1 MAEII
6 KSIEVDV
13 AKLNTF
19 PAVVA
24 KQGDTLSRFLKVQL
38 LNESEPLAVDSGAT
52 VIINVERVDGQS
64 KAFSGSVNTDGSV
77 TVPLTAWT
85 LEIDG
90 KARCSVS
97 IVIGEKRLTSTTF
110 YVNVEHAEYTDSDY
124 SEDDDTSDLF
134 LQLLMAAENEDA
146 RITAENAR
154 ITAETARQNAETA
167 RQTAETTRLTKEN
180 ERVSA
185 ETARNNAE
193 SARATAAAQAVT
205 NANTA
210 AQSANNAAQQVASA
224 LIAGGVLPIYDED
237 EDKNYTYQIKI
248 KNGYPVLT
256 MVEAATTD

>member
-6 KSIEVDV
+6 KSIKVDV

-38 LNESEPLAVDSGAT
+38 LNESEPLSVDSGAT

-124 SEDDDTSDLF
+124 SDDDDTSDLF
-134 LQLLMAAENEDA
+134 LQLLTAAENED
-146 RITAENAR
+146 AR

-248 KNGYPVLT
+248 KNGYPILT

>member
-6 KSIEVDV
+6 KSIKVDV

-38 LNESEPLAVDSGAT
+38 LNESEPLSVDSGAT

-124 SEDDDTSDLF
+124 SDDDDTSDLF
-134 LQLLMAAENEDA
+134 LQLLTAAENEDA
-146 RITAENAR
+146 RIT
-154 ITAETARQNAETA
+154 AETA

-248 KNGYPVLT
+248 KNGYPILT